1 LRVGGDLHLQGTPRA
16 HPVADAPVDALLA
29 RADELA
35 RRWAIALILARP
47 LNRIG
52 EVPLEDLAR
61 EGPALC
67 AQAARAL
74 RSDAEL
80 ERLAGTRA
88 AGDHEESAPALRL
101 GALAGARDGGDLVLA
116 VEALRGVLWE
126 SLLQELGRPMFD
138 SSAARGVA
146 ELGDRLA
153 YVCATALAAALTQT
167 PSMSES
173 EPDGARGERGKV
185 VYESESTHHGRRG
198 AVLIDEGPAVA
209 ASRAAG
215 SGGVTTVAPAEAPW
229 TSKGRRTQ
237 PRPLPWDTPLR
248 TDREGGPREGGP
260 PSQIAVLDGLD
271 AGAGREMR
279 ARRGPGAPLD
289 GRPDGGG

>member
-1 LRVGGDLHLQGTPRA
+1 MQGAPRA
-16 HPVADAPVDALLA
+16 HPVGEAPVDALLA

-67 AQAARAL
+67 AQAVRAL
-74 RSDAEL
+74 QSDAEL
-80 ERLAGTRA
+80 ERLAGIGTTSN
-88 AGDHEESAPALRL
+88 GEEWAPARRL
-101 GALAGARDGGDLVLA
+101 GALAGARDGGDLVGA

-167 PSMSES
+167 PWVGASEQ
-173 EPDGARGERGKV
+173 DATRADRGKV
-185 VYESESTHHGRRG
+185 VYESHSSHHGRRG
-198 AVLIDEGPAVA
+198 AVLIDEGLAVA
-209 ASRAAG
+209 ARRATG
-215 SGGVTTVAPAEAPW
+215 SGGAPPLAPAEAPS
-229 TSKGRRTQ
+229 TSKARGTQ

-248 TDREGGPREGGP
+248 TDRGGGS
-260 PSQIAVLDGLD
+260 PSQTAVLDGIEA
-271 AGAGREMR
+271 AGASPVMR
-279 ARRGPGAPLD
+279 ARRGPGAPVD
-289 GRPDGGG
+289 RSPDGLA